1 MTNYYVLYVYAEQS
15 ARERERIYGIAVII
29 VSFSITSSYRNAR
42 TRLLIENPPGDT
54 RKSVVA
60 SNINCAL

>member
-1 MTNYYVLYVYAEQS
+1 MTNYYVLYVRRTKR
-15 ARERERIYGIAVII
+15 ARTRAYIHGIAVII

-42 TRLLIENPPGDT
+42 TRLLIENSPGDT